1 MKLLLMWFGLVAF
14 FGGFS
19 GAAVGALCAA
29 RWWQKGTRAAAPA
42 ERDLTTGAVSAA
54 DARQVNVVAEQWA
67 SARQV
72 PGFSPY
78 AAGYLRDGLED
89 RRTLRWWRR

>member
-1 MKLLLMWFGLVAF
+1 MKLLLMWFGMSAF
-14 FGGFS
+14 VGGLS

-29 RWWQKGTRAAAPA
+29 RWWQNENQAAAPS
-42 ERDLTTGAVSAA
+42 EA
-54 DARQVNVVAEQWA
+54 DTDKIDPVDTQKVEAVAEQWA

-78 AAGYLRDGLED
+78 AAGYLRDRLGEQKAM
-89 RRTLRWWRR
+89 RWWRR